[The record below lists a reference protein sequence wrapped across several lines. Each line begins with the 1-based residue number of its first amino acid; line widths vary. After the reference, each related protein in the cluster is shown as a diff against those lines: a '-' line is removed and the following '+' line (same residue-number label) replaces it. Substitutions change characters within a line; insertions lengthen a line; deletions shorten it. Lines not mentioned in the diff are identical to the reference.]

1 MMIPLVNYLTES
13 DSDTLKQM
21 GLRYCEAMAYLLS
34 NTKSQKAISTFLRNE
49 EATLK
54 FLTNLFKLCGVFPRP
69 LSLPTIKTFVF
80 MHDTE
85 AMFDY
90 FLNEFETK
98 DKELAMFTLG
108 VLKDFSVQY
117 LPWLEQ
123 KFFPK
128 VLGLADSDRYITER
142 VQSV

>member
-1 MMIPLVNYLTES
+1 
-13 DSDTLKQM
+13 
-21 GLRYCEAMAYLLS
+21 
-34 NTKSQKAISTFLRNE
+34 
-49 EATLK
+49 
-54 FLTNLFKLCGVFPRP
+54 
-69 LSLPTIKTFVF
+69 